1 MKKLIALALA
11 ASMIFSAPA
20 FAQNYDRDDR
30 RDWRDRRE
38 WRDQNQRRGG
48 GCGWL
53 CGAIIGGVVVGALSN
68 RRDNR
73 DDNRYYPPN
82 SRYDERYCVREQIV
96 EWRYGERYIYWQT
109 TCN

>member
-1 MKKLIALALA
+1 MKKSIAAVIA
-11 ASMIFSAPA
+11 ASMLIATPSL
-20 FAQNYDRDDR
+20 AQNNDFN
-30 RDWRDRRE
+30 DRRE
-38 WRDQNQRRGG
+38 WRDQNQRRGS

-82 SRYDERYCVREQIV
+82 SQFDERYCVREQIV